1 MNKIKNKNIL
11 VGLALL
17 LSFFLAFFSTT
28 DFIKAPFVLNSN
40 VKQQHFNETGIFTVT
55 PFDAAKFY
63 SEDPSVSYWID
74 VRDTADYSKSHLKIA
89 INQTLVQLE
98 GTQWKPADVILI
110 YGKDTRQAQEA
121 AAYLRQVKNARAF
134 AIKGGFPEVKKYLID
149 PVGISITSRLS
160 DSDLSRLLTLR
171 NKISGES
178 VPIEDLMKSLKS
190 SKKKAIR
197 EGC

>member
-1 MNKIKNKNIL
+1 MIKIKSKYFP

-17 LSFFLAFFSTT
+17 LSLFLALFSTT
-28 DFIKAPFVLNSN
+28 DFIKAPFVLNAS
-40 VKQQHFNETGIFTVT
+40 VKQQHYNKAGIFTVT
-55 PFDAAKFY
+55 PFEAAEFY
-63 SEDPSVSYWID
+63 SENPSVSYWID
-74 VRDTADYSKSHLKIA
+74 VRDTAEYSKSHLKIA
-89 INQTLVQLE
+89 INQTFVQLE

-110 YGKDTRQAQEA
+110 YGNDTRQAQKA

-134 AIKGGFPEVKKYLID
+134 AVEGGFPEVKKFLID
-149 PVGISITSRLS
+149 PIGISISSRFS
-160 DSDLSRLLTLR
+160 DQDLSRLLTLR

-178 VPIEDLMKSLKS
+178 VPLEDLMKSLKS